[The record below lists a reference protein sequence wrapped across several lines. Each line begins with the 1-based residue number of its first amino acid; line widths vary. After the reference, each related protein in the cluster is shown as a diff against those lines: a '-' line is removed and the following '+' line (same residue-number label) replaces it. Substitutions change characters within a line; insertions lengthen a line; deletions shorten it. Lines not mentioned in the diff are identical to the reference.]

1 VGDLDGVRYYDDSKG
16 TNVGAVVAALDGF
29 PRPVVLIA
37 GGRDKGGSYEPLARS
52 LRKVGRA
59 VVVIGEAA
67 DRIAGALA
75 EAAPELPVERA
86 DSLGDAVVAAR
97 RLARPGDAVVLSP
110 ACSSFDM
117 FRNYAER
124 GDAFRAAVDGL
135 AERPGGRS

>member
-1 VGDLDGVRYYDDSKG
+1 
-16 TNVGAVVAALDGF
+16 VVAALDGF

-37 GGRDKGGSYEPLARS
+37 GGRDKGGSYEPLALS

-59 VVVIGEAA
+59 VVVIGEAS

-75 EAAPELPVERA
+75 EVAPNLPVERVG
-86 DSLGDAVVAAR
+86 SLADAVAAAR

-124 GDAFRAAVDGL
+124 GDAFRAAVDRLSAGN
-135 AERPGGRS
+135 GR